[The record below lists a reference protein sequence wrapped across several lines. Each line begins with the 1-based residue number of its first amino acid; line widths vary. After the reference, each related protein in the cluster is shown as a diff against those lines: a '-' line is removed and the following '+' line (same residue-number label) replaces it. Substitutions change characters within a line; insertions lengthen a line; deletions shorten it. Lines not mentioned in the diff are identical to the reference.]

1 MEAGCSA
8 AARRGLLNAQFA
20 SMNLGNMGEKA
31 QNAAAAY
38 GFARRST
45 LIETCDYAIVM
56 YGTNDVAAGRT
67 LSQMQADL
75 TAIWSQLVDRDLA
88 VYAATIPPIITGS
101 WATEGGQT
109 VTANEAARVA
119 LNDWIRS
126 TPAPLAGYFETADTV
141 ETTRNSGKW
150 KSPGYT
156 ADGTHPSATG
166 HAAMAGAVTTSVLV

>member
-38 GFARRST
+38 WMRST

-75 TAIWSQLVDRDLA
+75 TAI
-88 VYAATIPPIITGS
+88 
-101 WATEGGQT
+101 
-109 VTANEAARVA
+109 
-119 LNDWIRS
+119 
-126 TPAPLAGYFETADTV
+126 
-141 ETTRNSGKW
+141 
-150 KSPGYT
+150 
-156 ADGTHPSATG
+156 
-166 HAAMAGAVTTSVLV
+166 